1 MTESTSKNVRT
12 RHTEFLNRTQFYI
25 KLCFYDKKSKKKNF
39 NCSPR
44 NYAVSEFGY
53 GRYCSNVLV
62 ATRTRFLNAT
72 LL

>member
-25 KLCFYDKKSKKKNF
+25 KLCFYDKKSKKKIF

-44 NYAVSEFGY
+44 IYAVSGFRY

-62 ATRTRFLNAT
+62 VTRNRLVSAT